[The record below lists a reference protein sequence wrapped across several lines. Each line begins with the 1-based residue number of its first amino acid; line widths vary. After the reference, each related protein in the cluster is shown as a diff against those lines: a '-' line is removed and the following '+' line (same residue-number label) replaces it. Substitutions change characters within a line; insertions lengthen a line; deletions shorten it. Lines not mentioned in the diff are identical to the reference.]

1 MYYYNYYIVLT
12 EHGIQYIDIKC
23 MQGCPSTIFGRF
35 FLRTNKQILMSSC
48 NNNVLALNS
57 LWWFFN
63 SPFAVFKGSI
73 YSTLWYMLHVQ
84 EFWFKTLHC
93 EIIFIAHLINITWVF
108 SGVCPWLEVC
118 LGLFP
123 SAAYICVWR
132 RRSRWPAAVT
142 AVFRTWSCWAW
153 SRSES
158 QTRRVDASASSST
171 TTTTKGCSC
180 KYVYQRSST
189 FSETIMWPTLKMKDI
204 LYVRD
209 HCHFVINLSLI
220 K

>member
-1 MYYYNYYIVLT
+1 MYYYNYHIVLT
-12 EHGIQYIDIKC
+12 EHGIQYIDIRC
-23 MQGCPSTIFGRF
+23 IQGCPSTIFGRF
-35 FLRTNKQILMSSC
+35 FLRTNKWILSC
-48 NNNVLALNS
+48 PLVIIMYLPWIAHL
-57 LWWFFN
+57 LFLKEFFT
-63 SPFAVFKGSI
+63 PHSI
-73 YSTLWYMLHVQ
+73 HVLHVQ
-84 EFWFKTLHC
+84 ECWFKTLHC
-93 EIIFIAHLINITWVF
+93 EIIFIAHLINITRVF

-158 QTRRVDASASSST
+158 QTRRADASASSST

-189 FSETIMWPTLKMKDI
+189 YSETIMWQTVKMHVI

-209 HCHFVINLSLI
+209 NVKIDFFWDNAF
-220 K
+220 